1 MNRRIKQPLTSEYHK
16 VIARTK
22 LLPCRN
28 RERSPGQSE
37 KRQQAGA
44 LHTLA
49 RLRYR
54 VELSTW
60 PCGSELKA
68 HALSS
73 PVGLKLN
80 QNKTGELKA
89 KNDEDRAREMKRVLP
104 NWRY

>member
-1 MNRRIKQPLTSEYHK
+1 MFSLTGKFLTEG
-16 VIARTK
+16 
-22 LLPCRN
+22 N
-28 RERSPGQSE
+28 EDRSKFCTSE

-44 LHTLA
+44 LQTLA

-54 VELSTW
+54 VELPAW

-68 HALSS
+68 HVLSS
-73 PVGLKLN
+73 PVGHKLN